1 MELPK
6 NLKAQLADI
15 VDSASKM
22 SQAYDLIVMACEQRD
37 VEIKDLKDKLE
48 LTDDLGK
55 KE

>member
-22 SQAYDLIVMACEQRD
+22 SQGYDMLVMACEQRD
-37 VEIKDLKDKLE
+37 EKIKNLE
-48 LTDDLGK
+48 EELEKHK

>member
-37 VEIKDLKDKLE
+37 GTIKKLTE
-48 LTDDLGK
+48 EAEEQ